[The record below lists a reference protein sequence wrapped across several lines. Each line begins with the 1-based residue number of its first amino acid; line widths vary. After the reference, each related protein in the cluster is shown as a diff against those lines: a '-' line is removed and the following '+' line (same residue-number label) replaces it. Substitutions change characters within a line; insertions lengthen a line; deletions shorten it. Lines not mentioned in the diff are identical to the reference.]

1 MKQRLADIGIS
12 VFAQKIKIETLE
24 DELVISKSPELS
36 HKESVDKYLDLTN
49 YEKEEIDSADSF
61 SKEITGRND

>member
-1 MKQRLADIGIS
+1 MKQRLADVGIS

-49 YEKEEIDSADSF
+49 NEKEEVDSADSF
-61 SKEITGRND
+61 SKEITGKND